1 MSSEGAQQRRKE
13 LRHELAQIE
22 KQIFDLETSY
32 LEETREFGNVFVGW
46 DNYLNKEKQKVRKVV
61 GNDERLFSLSSMTS
75 PASRK
80 AGDVSKESKKD
91 LEMQDK
97 MVLDEFEETHTESSS
112 VSATSRIPGNKRKG
126 EAVALPMDG
135 DLDFLGTLDD
145 LEVEF

>member
-32 LEETREFGNVFVGW
+32 LEETREFGNVFMGW

-91 LEMQDK
+91 LEIQDK
-97 MVLDEFEETHTESSS
+97 MVLDEFEEIRTESSS
-112 VSATSRIPGNKRKG
+112 VSATSRIGQLVDISTCIPGEKQVRSVR
-126 EAVALPMDG
+126 EQ
-135 DLDFLGTLDD
+135 
-145 LEVEF
+145 